1 MAGRMADKEGAEVLR
16 FAGVTLDLG
25 RGSLRNAAGAEVPLA
40 PKPFDLLRTLARE
53 AGRTVSKDALLDA
66 VWPGVHVTEDSL
78 FQAVRD
84 ARRAIGDTDGRVLRS
99 IPRRGYMLDAVVN
112 AAPGVPPVAEPL
124 TPPEDRPSL
133 VVLPFANMSGDP
145 EQDYFADGIVEEI
158 TAALGRIRW
167 FFVIAR
173 NSAFTYKGRAVD
185 VRQVG
190 RDLGVRYVL
199 EGSVRKA
206 GGHVRIACELVEAET
221 GRQLWS
227 ERFDA
232 ALDDVFE
239 LQDRVTEAVAGALE
253 PSLQRAEIDRVL
265 RKGMQDLGAYDL
277 FLQGLAQSNLGKT
290 EGWLEAKSLFL
301 RAVEADPGFGAAYG
315 MVGRCMSAL
324 KSAGVRLPP
333 TEEIAEARRVAR
345 LAVEHGRE
353 DATALCGAASAL
365 SYPGMDADGA
375 AVLIARASAL
385 NPNSAFVCA
394 VAAYVSNLHGDTDS
408 AIASAERALRLSPRD
423 PFRHMF
429 LQQLA
434 LAHNQAGRHEDAVA
448 WGRRAV
454 GENPNSAQALRTL
467 AAALALA
474 GRLDEARATMAEML
488 RLAPDVRLSTLS
500 VRGAFKSEAY
510 IQRTNEAYRLAG
522 MPE

>member
-1 MAGRMADKEGAEVLR
+1 MAEKAEEEVLH

-66 VWPGVHVTEDSL
+66 VWPGVTVTEDSL

-84 ARRAIGDTDGRVLRS
+84 ARRAIGDEDGRVLRS
-99 IPRRGYMLDAVVN
+99 VPRRGYMLDAVVN
-112 AAPGVPPVAEPL
+112 AAPAVPPVAEPL

-133 VVLPFANMSGDP
+133 VVLPFANLSGDA
-145 EQDYFADGIVEEI
+145 EQDYFADGMVEEI
-158 TAALGRIRW
+158 TSALGCIRS

-173 NSAFTYKGRAVD
+173 NSAFTYKGRAMD

-190 RDLGVRYVL
+190 RELGVRYVL

-206 GGHVRIACELVEAET
+206 GGRVRIACQLAEAET

-265 RKGMQDLGAYDL
+265 RKGAQDLSAYDL
-277 FLQGLAQSNLGKT
+277 FLQGLALMNLPKT
-290 EGWLEAKSLFL
+290 ESLLEAKSLFS
-301 RAVEADPGFGAAYG
+301 RAVEIDPGFGAAYG
-315 MVGRCMSAL
+315 MLGQCISLL
-324 KSAGVRLPP
+324 KAAGVRVPP

-345 LAVEHGRE
+345 LAVEHGR
-353 DATALCGAASAL
+353 DDTTALCGAAFAL
-365 SYPGMDADGA
+365 AYAGMDPDAA

-385 NPNSAFVCA
+385 NPNSARVWGF
-394 VAAYVSNLHGDTDS
+394 AAYVSNLHGDTDS

-423 PFRHMF
+423 PFRYAF
-429 LQQLA
+429 LHQLT

-454 GENPNSAQALRTL
+454 GENPNSVQALRTL

-500 VRGAFKSEAY
+500 VRGPFKSEAY
-510 IQRTNEAYRLAG
+510 IQRISEAYRLAG